1 MMSAAATSENEQVD
15 SSTADIDECA
25 PRRGRPRSVGVDEA
39 LLAATLELTGEFGIN
54 GMSMDDLAQRVGVS
68 KATIYRR
75 WPSKEALV
83 LDALRHA
90 MRPFDHVDT
99 GSLRGDLVEFLHE
112 LGDRMSNGR
121 TADVLPHLLGV
132 AVHDPALRGSLDEY
146 VRYRRQPLRVILERG
161 VARGELPAP
170 SDVDVL
176 IDALIG
182 PFAYRRLFSRDPLDG
197 VFVDRLLQIV
207 LPGV

>member
-1 MMSAAATSENEQVD
+1 MAAAALASGNEQVE
-15 SSTADIDECA
+15 SPASDECS
-25 PRRGRPRSVGVDEA
+25 PRRGRPRSAGVDEA
-39 LLAATLELTGEFGIN
+39 LLAATLELTGEFGLD

-90 MRPFDHVDT
+90 MRPFDQVDT
-99 GSLRGDLVEFLHE
+99 GTLRGDLVSFLRE
-112 LGDRMSNGR
+112 LGDRMSNGK

-132 AVHDPALRGSLDEY
+132 AVRDKALRGSLDEY
-146 VRYRRQPLRVILERG
+146 IRHRRQPLRVIIERG
-161 VARGELPAP
+161 VARGELAATT
-170 SDVDVL
+170 DVDVL

-182 PFAYRRLFSRDPLDG
+182 PFAYRRLFSREPLDAS
-197 VFVDRLLQIV
+197 FVERLLQVV
-207 LPGV
+207 LPDA